1 MIARAGHASRRGLG
15 LALSSMLLAT
25 PLAAGATE
33 LAPFEFPRHATVPK
47 PEASAS
53 SAVCGF
59 AGLALPADAVV
70 YAAGAYA
77 GRKAGFQIDQSGHEA
92 TRIDVAVNSPG
103 RPVALMLGAY
113 EPTVWHIGWSPGTRI
128 LAVLVSGYHRQAV
141 AGLPPA
147 VPLLNSSYDNRGP
160 CGYFYVAES
169 RLAELNPMARRV
181 FGLPVGMVFPADKAG
196 RVVVGDALAVDT
208 RLLTSPEITPESFRD
223 PLAPKAGQAGL
234 DEAVRQGALRRA
246 TQADADA
253 WVDAVM
259 QNAPQPDV
267 PPVAG
272 KGVPR
277 PPGPPM
283 HKAYVVLKPFTLP
296 AGLYGAHAVTFIVPR
311 GVPRPQGNPGHSAV
325 YDLNTLTCHGAVCGR
340 P

>member
-1 MIARAGHASRRGLG
+1 MSARAGHASRRGLG

-33 LAPFEFPRHATVPK
+33 PLAPFEFPRQAAVPK

-59 AGLALPADAVV
+59 ADLALPADAVV

-169 RLAELNPMARRV
+169 RLAELNPMAPRRC
-181 FGLPVGMVFPADKAG
+181 LPRTRRWSNRAFRGNVAAFVSALPSAPCHTPSNTRKAT
-196 RVVVGDALAVDT
+196 AA
-208 RLLTSPEITPESFRD
+208 
-223 PLAPKAGQAGL
+223 APFSSSRTAG
-234 DEAVRQGALRRA
+234 
-246 TQADADA
+246 A
-253 WVDAVM
+253 W
-259 QNAPQPDV
+259 
-267 PPVAG
+267 
-272 KGVPR
+272 PR
-277 PPGPPM
+277 
-283 HKAYVVLKPFTLP
+283 
-296 AGLYGAHAVTFIVPR
+296 
-311 GVPRPQGNPGHSAV
+311 
-325 YDLNTLTCHGAVCGR
+325 
-340 P
+340 

>member
-33 LAPFEFPRHATVPK
+33 PLAPFEFPRQATVPK
-47 PEASAS
+47 PEASAPP
-53 SAVCGF
+53 AVCGF
-59 AGLALPADAVV
+59 ADLALPADAVV

-196 RVVVGDALAVDT
+196 RVVVGDA
-208 RLLTSPEITPESFRD
+208 
-223 PLAPKAGQAGL
+223 
-234 DEAVRQGALRRA
+234 
-246 TQADADA
+246 

-272 KGVPR
+272 RGVPR

-296 AGLYGAHAVTFIVPR
+296 ADLYCAHAVTFIVPR